1 MKKQAIIS
9 KIKQFSQSELIAL
22 NNQYCEDIN
31 AMDDQI
37 FENDDEFFELFFE
50 KSIDAI
56 RAVNFGDYRYS
67 DNYVRFN
74 GYGNLE
80 SFSYMTIDILP
91 DLVENVAD
99 VVYDNFENYNFL
111 F

>member
-1 MKKQAIIS
+1 MKKQTIIL
-9 KIKQFSQSELIAL
+9 KITQFSPNELIAL
-22 NNQYCEDIN
+22 NNQYCEDVNCEDFIY
-31 AMDDQI
+31 
-37 FENDDEFFELFFE
+37 ENNKEFFETFFPNSSE
-50 KSIDAI
+50 AV
-56 RAVNFGDYRYS
+56 RACHFGDFRWN
-67 DNYVRFN
+67 DNYIQFN

-80 SFSYMTIDILP
+80 TFNLMTLDKLP